1 MGRLIAVSQNLLFAL
16 SSVELSPATLITVN
30 NSKVAC
36 SKAKKEILKM
46 IKEMDKETA
55 LMNRMSRFCEHED
68 ARSLI
73 GSLIPPTL
81 QQGMQVSQ
89 MWVNF
94 ETSTTV
100 PPKVT
105 ASIYTLL
112 QTRDESVDAG
122 VAAQVGFSAKEGNR
136 FRHVLIPR
144 AKSSSYARLS
154 SRPTRPI
161 AFKIELELQKGTMD
175 WLVMPASRA
184 TAWSTTETR
193 KPSWIR
199 L

>member
-1 MGRLIAVSQNLLFAL
+1 MGRLIAVSQDLLIVS
-16 SSVELSPATLITVN
+16 SSVELSPATLIAVN
-30 NSKVAC
+30 DSKVAC
-36 SKAKKEILKM
+36 SKAKKEILKL
-46 IKEMDKETA
+46 IRDIDKETA

-73 GSLIPPTL
+73 GSVIPPTL

-89 MWVNF
+89 VWVDF
-94 ETSTTV
+94 ETSTSV

-112 QTRDESVDAG
+112 QTRDESIDAG
-122 VAAQVGFSAKEGNR
+122 DAAQVSFSAKEGNR
-136 FRHVLIPR
+136 FRHALIPR
-144 AKSSSYARLS
+144 AKSSFSARLS
-154 SRPTRPI
+154 SKPTRPI
-161 AFKIELELQKGTMD
+161 AFKIELELQKGTTD

-184 TAWSTTETR
+184 TAWSTTEIR
-193 KPSWIR
+193 KSSWIR

>member
-1 MGRLIAVSQNLLFAL
+1 MAVND
-16 SSVELSPATLITVN
+16 
-30 NSKVAC
+30 SKVAC
-36 SKAKKEILKM
+36 SKAKKEILKL
-46 IKEMDKETA
+46 IKDIDKETA
-55 LMNRMSRFCEHED
+55 LMNRLSRFCEHED

-73 GSLIPPTL
+73 GSVIPPTL

-89 MWVNF
+89 IWVSL

-100 PPKVT
+100 PPRVT
-105 ASIYTLL
+105 ASIYTLV

-122 VAAQVGFSAKEGNR
+122 DAAQVSFSAKEGNR

-161 AFKIELELQKGTMD
+161 AFQIELELQKGTMD